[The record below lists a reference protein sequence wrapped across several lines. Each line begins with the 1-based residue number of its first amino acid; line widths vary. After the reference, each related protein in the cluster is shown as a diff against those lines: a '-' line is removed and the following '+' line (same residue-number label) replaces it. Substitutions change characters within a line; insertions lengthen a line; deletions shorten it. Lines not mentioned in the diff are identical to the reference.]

1 MEKPRAIRQDRAS
14 IVRFEWD
21 PSKAAANAR
30 KHGVSFEQACEVFV
44 DECALSLF
52 DKKHS
57 RDEDRWVTIGQVG
70 PRQILVVVHTY
81 RPVGE
86 TEIVRI
92 ISVRKATRK
101 ERQQYRKRR
110 K

>member
-1 MEKPRAIRQDRAS
+1 M
-14 IVRFEWD
+14 RFEWY

-44 DECALSLF
+44 DEYALSLF

-57 RDEDRWVTIGQVG
+57 RDEDRWVTIGQAG
-70 PRQILVVVHTY
+70 PRRVLVVVHAY
-81 RPVGE
+81 RRVGE

-92 ISVRKATRK
+92 VSARKATRK